1 MDIHILLV
9 NGSNV
14 SLLYPKTER
23 ATQWIESQ
31 LSTDYSVFAKGIVVE
46 SHFIEPILKGLKQSD
61 LSYLIQRN

>member
-14 SLLYPKTER
+14 SLLYPKTEK
-23 ATQWIESQ
+23 AILWIESQ
-31 LSTDYSVFAKGIVVE
+31 LSTDYTVFAKGIVVE
-46 SHFIEPILKGLKQSD
+46 SQLIKPILDGIKQSD